1 MIFYFTALK
10 SVDVLKKVKSFFF
23 FRLGYYRLNMFSFFL
38 FLLNDDFYIYHMNV
52 IFHMLLIFLN

>member
-38 FLLNDDFYIYHMNV
+38 FLLNDDFYIYRMNV
-52 IFHMLLIFLN
+52 IFHMLLIFLD